1 MLLQVLM
8 QEIVSMEEFIWI
20 CSHLNSSKSK
30 LLKAI
35 HWKENVF
42 LNVPKYGFSKKKK
55 TVTKRHTHHINQ
67 TEQRNTE
74 TNLDS
79 NTT

>member
-1 MLLQVLM
+1 M

-55 TVTKRHTHHINQ
+55 NSNKATYTPHQPNWTKEYWN
-67 TEQRNTE
+67 
-74 TNLDS
+74 
-79 NTT
+79 